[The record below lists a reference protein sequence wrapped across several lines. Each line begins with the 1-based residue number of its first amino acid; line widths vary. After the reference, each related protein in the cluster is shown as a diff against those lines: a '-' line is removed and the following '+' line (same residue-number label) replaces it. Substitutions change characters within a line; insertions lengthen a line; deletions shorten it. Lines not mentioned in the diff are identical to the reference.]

1 MNELKIT
8 HGGGYYGYWKE
19 NDGYTAVCLMSPT
32 AKVFV
37 GNKYKTLEE
46 AKEAFI
52 QAQEKWNERNRV
64 SGFRTCDYQ
73 KLIEENEEQ

>member
-1 MNELKIT
+1 
-8 HGGGYYGYWKE
+8 
-19 NDGYTAVCLMSPT
+19 
-32 AKVFV
+32 KVFV